1 MGNIFHE
8 NLIIK
13 YDIVVKM
20 NYAKK
25 MKQLIED
32 SMQYKRKKRMIVMKR
47 YVDKKQNNDKF

>member
-1 MGNIFHE
+1 MINIFHE

-32 SMQYKRKKRMIVMKR
+32 SMYYKRKQRQIVMKR
-47 YVDKKQNNDKF
+47 QIDKKQKNDKF